1 MIKQGGSGEATAVTS
16 VTPLVAEVSE
26 CVVVRDVAVD
36 SVLKEIVGSTTGDVG
51 LASPETVTVRTL
63 DSRTLQK

>member
-1 MIKQGGSGEATAVTS
+1 LIKQGGSGEATAVTS

-51 LASPETVTVRTL
+51 LASPRRRVKL
-63 DSRTLQK
+63 